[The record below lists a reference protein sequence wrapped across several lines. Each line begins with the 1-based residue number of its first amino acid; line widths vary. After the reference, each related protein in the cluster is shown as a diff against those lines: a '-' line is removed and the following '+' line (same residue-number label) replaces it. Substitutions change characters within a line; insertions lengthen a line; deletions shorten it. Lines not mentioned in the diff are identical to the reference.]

1 MNFSQ
6 IGLLLVSM
14 TYMHFSQWDLLLLCY
29 MRILSNVPLFVTR
42 NVHIAVKKQQKI
54 SL

>member
-14 TYMHFSQWDLLLLCY
+14 TYMHFSQWDLLL
-29 MRILSNVPLFVTR
+29 FVLYA
-42 NVHIAVKKQQKI
+42 HFE
-54 SL
+54 